1 MKCFK
6 KFMKRVI
13 KLMQFLHLIEPIEL
27 SDSDSSTDSSIY

>member
-13 KLMQFLHLIEPIEL
+13 KLMQFLNIIEPIDL
-27 SDSDSSTDSSIY
+27 RDSDSSTDSSIY